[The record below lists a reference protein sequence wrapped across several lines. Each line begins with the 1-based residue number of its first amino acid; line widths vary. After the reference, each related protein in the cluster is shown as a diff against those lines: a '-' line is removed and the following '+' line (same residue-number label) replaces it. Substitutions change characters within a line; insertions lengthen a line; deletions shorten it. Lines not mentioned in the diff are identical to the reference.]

1 MSDFPKTL
9 TLSRRSGQQTD
20 FLIRKCEETDLFDI
34 LKLQQKI
41 YDDLSD
47 PGLYSLVDEE
57 EIVESLKLDHC
68 YGVYLD
74 DKLVAFTMMIDNRI
88 SVRNYGNLVNYTPE
102 QQRKCVSMEIT
113 IVDEPCRGYG
123 LQRHFVELREEI
135 ARNLGATEAMVTIG
149 PENQYSLRNLIKE
162 GYEIIDTRRM
172 YEGAMRHI
180 LRKKL

>member
-9 TLSRRSGQQTD
+9 TLSRRSGRQTD
-20 FLIRKCEETDLFDI
+20 FLIRKCEEADLFDI

-47 PGLYSLVDEE
+47 PGLYALVDEE

-74 DKLVAFTMMIDNRI
+74 DKLVAFTMMIDNRC
-88 SVRNYGNLVNYTPE
+88 SVRNYGNLVGYTPE

-113 IVDEPCRGYG
+113 IVDE
-123 LQRHFVELREEI
+123 L
-135 ARNLGATEAMVTIG
+135 
-149 PENQYSLRNLIKE
+149 
-162 GYEIIDTRRM
+162 
-172 YEGAMRHI
+172 
-180 LRKKL
+180 

>member
-1 MSDFPKTL
+1 
-9 TLSRRSGQQTD
+9 
-20 FLIRKCEETDLFDI
+20 
-34 LKLQQKI
+34 
-41 YDDLSD
+41 
-47 PGLYSLVDEE
+47 
-57 EIVESLKLDHC
+57 
-68 YGVYLD
+68 
-74 DKLVAFTMMIDNRI
+74 
-88 SVRNYGNLVNYTPE
+88 
-102 QQRKCVSMEIT
+102 MEIT

-123 LQRHFVELREEI
+123 LQRYFVELRERI